1 MGKLNNVIK
10 TLGAVSRLVDYMIY
24 EYIVDD
30 EIFESISSAY
40 GIEKSAVVS
49 CYEHIRDKFFR
60 GTA

>member
-30 EIFESISSAY
+30 EILNRSLQPMELKRAL
-40 GIEKSAVVS
+40 
-49 CYEHIRDKFFR
+49 
-60 GTA
+60 